1 MYVFICIN
9 VSLQVNIYLNTLSLS
24 LQSHRSKIVKWKPMV
39 ILREIYLFRGYF
51 QGPHLPAPVTGSLLL
66 SHTLSIT
73 IFTNIQVILK
83 FKR

>member
-1 MYVFICIN
+1 
-9 VSLQVNIYLNTLSLS
+9 
-24 LQSHRSKIVKWKPMV
+24 MV

-83 FKR
+83 LKK